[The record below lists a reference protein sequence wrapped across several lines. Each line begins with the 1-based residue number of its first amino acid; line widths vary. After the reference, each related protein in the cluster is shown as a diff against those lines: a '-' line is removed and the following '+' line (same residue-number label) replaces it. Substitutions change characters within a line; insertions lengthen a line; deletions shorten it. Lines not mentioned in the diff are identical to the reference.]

1 MNKVKSFLSANGFDL
16 NSIQVD
22 KYRTVGG
29 KSFGNDGTYKI
40 EVFKVIGFKQSF
52 FLFHKITGKPLY
64 CLGDTI
70 DFNDIKEVFLTQ
82 QELVEY
88 LKTNYINN

>member
-1 MNKVKSFLSANGFDL
+1 MNKVKSFLIANDFDL
-16 NSIQVD
+16 KSIRVD

-40 EVFKVIGFKQSF
+40 EVFKVIGLNKSF
-52 FLFHKITGKPLY
+52 FIFHKITGTPLY
-64 CLGDTI
+64 SIGDVI

-82 QELVEY
+82 RELVEY
-88 LKTNYINN
+88 LKTNYINI